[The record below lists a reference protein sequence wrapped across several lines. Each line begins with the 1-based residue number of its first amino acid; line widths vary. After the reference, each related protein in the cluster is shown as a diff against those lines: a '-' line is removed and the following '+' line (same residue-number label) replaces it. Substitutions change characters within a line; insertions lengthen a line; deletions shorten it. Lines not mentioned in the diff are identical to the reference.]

1 MKNIIVPR
9 WPILLLIAAACGT
22 PEKPAAVTT
31 TVASRNILDSM
42 STLPFHAPPFD
53 RLKDTDYRPAIEAGM
68 AEQLEEVKAIAQST
82 EAPTFAN
89 TIEAMERSGQ
99 ELIRASRIFFNL
111 TSSNTND
118 SLQAAKAV
126 LAPKLAAHDDAI
138 TMDPKLFARIKVLYD
153 QRATLGLDSPST
165 RLIERYYT
173 RFVRSG
179 ALLDEAGKEQ
189 LRKLNEEESNL
200 TTKFSDDLLKEA
212 NASAVVVERKE
223 ELDGLDEGEVAA
235 AAEAAQAKGMAG
247 KWLITLQNTTT
258 QPVLASLKD
267 RALRERIYKAS
278 IARGAR
284 GNATDSRPTVARLAQ
299 LRAQKA
305 KLLGFPNYATYALD
319 DQMARTPEAAVKLL
333 SDMAP
338 AAAANAKAEA
348 AKLQALIDK
357 RTAGLPAAGRFRL
370 EPWDWDFYAEQV
382 RKAEYDLDEAAMKPY
397 FELERVLQD
406 GVFYAA
412 KELYGITF
420 KERTDIP
427 VYHPDVRVF
436 EVIDADGSPIGLFYG
451 DYYKRDSKQGGA
463 WMDGFQEQ
471 CGLLGLQPVI
481 TQNMNVP
488 KPVAGQPTLLS
499 FDNVITLFHEFG
511 HALHGLLSQVRYP
524 YFSGTNVP
532 RDFVEFPS
540 QFNENWALEPRV
552 LAHYA
557 KHYKTGAPMPQA
569 LVQKIR
575 NSQTFNQ
582 GFMTTEYLAA
592 ALLDLQW
599 HMLPAD
605 APLQD
610 PEAFEQAAL
619 KKYGLDLPAV
629 LPRYRTPYFAH
640 IWGGGYAA
648 GYYAYL
654 WSEVLEAD
662 AFEWFKEHGGMTRD
676 NGMHYRSTV
685 LSKGGSKDA
694 MQLYLDFRGRA
705 AEVGP
710 LLKKRGLK

>member
-1 MKNIIVPR
+1 
-9 WPILLLIAAACGT
+9 
-22 PEKPAAVTT
+22 
-31 TVASRNILDSM
+31 
-42 STLPFHAPPFD
+42 
-53 RLKDTDYRPAIEAGM
+53 
-68 AEQLEEVKAIAQST
+68 
-82 EAPTFAN
+82 

-118 SLQAAKAV
+118 SLQADKAV

-138 TMDPKLFARIKVLYD
+138 TMDPKLFARIKALYD

-179 ALLDEAGKEQ
+179 ALLNEAGKEQ

-200 TTKFSDDLLKEA
+200 TTKFSNDLLKEA

-223 ELDGLDEGEVAA
+223 ELDGLDEGEVAV

-284 GNATDSRPTVARLAQ
+284 GNATDSRSTVARLAQ

-305 KLLGFPNYATYALD
+305 KLLGFPNYATYSLD

-357 RTAGLPAAGRFRL
+357 QKGGFQLA
-370 EPWDWDFYAEQV
+370 PWDWDFYAEQV

-471 CGLLGLQPVI
+471 CGLLGLQPVV

-499 FDNVITLFHEFG
+499 FDNVTTLFHEFG

-629 LPRYRTPYFAH
+629 LPRYRTPYFSH

-676 NGMHYRSTV
+676 NGMHYRGTV

>member
-1 MKNIIVPR
+1 MKPFVAPLGLSIA
-9 WPILLLIAAACGT
+9 LIAAACGGA
-22 PEKPAAVTT
+22 EQPATT
-31 TVASRNILDSM
+31 MPPIASRNPLDSM
-42 STLPFHAPPFD
+42 SPLPFHAPPFD
-53 RLKDTDYRPAIEAGM
+53 KLKDADYRPAIEAGM
-68 AEQLEEVKAIAQST
+68 AEQLAEIKAIASNT

-89 TIEAMERSGQ
+89 TIEVLERSGQ
-99 ELIRASRIFFNL
+99 KLARASRIFFNL
-111 TSSNTND
+111 TSSDTND
-118 SLQAAKAV
+118 SLQADKAV
-126 LAPKLAAHDDAI
+126 LAPKLTAHDDAI
-138 TMDPKLFARIKVLYD
+138 TMDPKLFARIKALYD
-153 QRATLGLDSPST
+153 QRASLGLDSVST

-179 ALLDEAGKEQ
+179 ALLDEAGKAQ
-189 LRKLNEEESNL
+189 LRKLNEEEANL
-200 TTKFSDDLLKEA
+200 TTKFSDDLLKEV
-212 NASAVVVERKE
+212 NASAVVVDTQE
-223 ELDGLDEGEVAA
+223 ELDGLEEGEIAA
-235 AAEAAQAKGMAG
+235 AAEAAKEKGQEG
-247 KWLITLQNTTT
+247 KWLIVLQNTTT
-258 QPVLASLKD
+258 QPVLASLKN

-284 GNATDSRPTVARLAQ
+284 GNEYDSRATVQRLAQ

-305 KLLGFPNYATYALD
+305 KLLGFPNYAAYALD
-319 DQMARTPEAAVKLL
+319 DQMAKTPEAAVKLL
-333 SDMAP
+333 ADMAP

-348 AKLQALIDK
+348 VKLQALIDK
-357 RTAGLPAAGRFRL
+357 QKGGFKL

-406 GVFYAA
+406 GVFFAA

-420 KERTDIP
+420 KERKDIP

-436 EVIDADGSPIGLFYG
+436 EVLDADGSSIGLFYG

-463 WMDGFQEQ
+463 WMDGFVDES
-471 CGLLGLQPVI
+471 GLLGLQPVI

-511 HALHGLLSQVRYP
+511 HALHGLLSKNRYP

-540 QFNENWALEPRV
+540 QFNENWATDPKV
-552 LAHYA
+552 LANYA
-557 KHYKTGAPMPQA
+557 KHWKTGEPMPKA
-569 LVQKIR
+569 LVEKIKR
-575 NSQTFNQ
+575 SSKFDQ
-582 GFMTTEYLAA
+582 GFLTTEYLAA

-599 HMLPAD
+599 HMLPAA
-605 APLQD
+605 APPQD
-610 PEAFEQAAL
+610 VEAFEQAAL
-619 KKYGLDLPAV
+619 KNYGLDLPTV
-629 LPRYRTPYFAH
+629 YPRYRTPYFAH

-662 AFEWFKEHGGMTRD
+662 AFEWFKEHGGMTRA
-676 NGMHYRSTV
+676 NGMHYRETI

-710 LLKKRGLK
+710 LLEKRGLK